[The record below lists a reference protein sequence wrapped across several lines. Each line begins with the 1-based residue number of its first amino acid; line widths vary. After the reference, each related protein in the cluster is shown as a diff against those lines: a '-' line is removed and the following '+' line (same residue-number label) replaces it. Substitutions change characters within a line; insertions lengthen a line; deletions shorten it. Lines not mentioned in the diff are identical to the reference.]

1 MDNVRRVGINKNKIA
16 DRIAK
21 AFRVITLPPIA
32 ATAMLLVIFFKD
44 SALIGGVGHLL
55 LAVAF
60 LGILPIL
67 AYPCQPFVHG
77 FKGKGREGQRNLA
90 MVFAF
95 VGYLLGFVTALLTSA
110 PAMLWILYLDYL
122 LSGVGIIIFNKLF
135 HLRAS
140 GHGCGIAGPVA
151 VLAYLGA
158 WGAVAVGVVFYA
170 ASFWASVRMKRHTWQ
185 QFIGGSLIPVV
196 ILAVLVLVF

>member
-1 MDNVRRVGINKNKIA
+1 MDNVRRIGINGNKIA
-16 DRIAK
+16 DRVAK

-32 ATAMLLVIFFKD
+32 ATAMLLVIYFKN

-67 AYPCQPFVHG
+67 AYPCQPFIKG
-77 FKGKGREGQRNLA
+77 FKDKGREGQRNLA

-95 VGYLLGFVTALLTSA
+95 IGYLLGCVTALLTSA
-110 PAMLWILYLDYL
+110 PSLLWILYLDYL
-122 LSGVGIIIFNKLF
+122 LSGIGIILFNKVF

-158 WGAVAVGVVFYA
+158 WGAVAAGVLFYA

-185 QFIGGSLIPVV
+185 QLIGGSLIPVV
-196 ILAVLVLVF
+196 ILIALVLIF